1 MSKAQKGNKEDK
13 KKPAHTPK
21 EKKAIKQS
29 KHDSKDAMSDLF
41 SGH

>member
-1 MSKAQKGNKEDK
+1 MSKVQKDK

-29 KHDSKDAMSDLF
+29 KHDTKDTMSDLF
-41 SGH
+41 PNHSR